1 MAPTL
6 QSHLT
11 LFLLC
16 PYISS
21 CKDSFTLD
29 VQSIASSS
37 TINIKSSPPS
47 FPLVTPNK
55 VLRSNFSFS
64 PIMLSCLKSLVV
76 PIVFGSFPGGSVV
89 KSMPANA
96 GDVGSI
102 PGLGRPLGEGNDNL
116 LQYSCLENLID
127 KGAWWATVYGVTR
140 VRHDSVAKPPPSHC
154 IWSLVSLPYCNS
166 LFPILF
172 NKICLAAFNK
182 CQMTFR
188 FKWKLESLG
197 KWNIKNQKGR

>member
-55 VLRSNFSFS
+55 VLCSNFYFS

-102 PGLGRPLGEGNDNL
+102 PGLGRPLGEGNGNP
-116 LQYSCLENLID
+116 LQYS
-127 KGAWWATVYGVTR
+127 
-140 VRHDSVAKPPPSHC
+140 
-154 IWSLVSLPYCNS
+154 
-166 LFPILF
+166 
-172 NKICLAAFNK
+172 
-182 CQMTFR
+182 
-188 FKWKLESLG
+188 SLG
-197 KWNIKNQKGR
+197 NPLNREGWWVTVHGIAKESDMTQWLNHHHHIVFGV

>member
-55 VLRSNFSFS
+55 VLRSNFYFS

-102 PGLGRPLGEGNDNL
+102 PGSGRSPEEEMANPSSILAWKIPWTEEPGR
-116 LQYSCLENLID
+116 LQST
-127 KGAWWATVYGVTR
+127 GSRR
-140 VRHDSVAKPPPSHC
+140 VGHD
-154 IWSLVSLPYCNS
+154 
-166 LFPILF
+166 
-172 NKICLAAFNK
+172 
-182 CQMTFR
+182 
-188 FKWKLESLG
+188 
-197 KWNIKNQKGR
+197 